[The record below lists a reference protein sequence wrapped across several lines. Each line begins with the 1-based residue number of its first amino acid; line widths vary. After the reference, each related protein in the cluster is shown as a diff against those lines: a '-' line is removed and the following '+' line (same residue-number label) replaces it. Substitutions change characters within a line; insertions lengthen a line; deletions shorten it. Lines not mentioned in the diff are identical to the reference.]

1 MPLGP
6 ELAVLLLLPRA
17 VDLLLCLLQVVGFL
31 LRLLRAVGLLLRL
44 LRAVGLLLR
53 LLRVGW
59 LVVGLLVGP
68 RVVVLV
74 GQVLGVAGPYWPW
87 PVRVLISG
95 ALSALP

>member
-1 MPLGP
+1 VPLGP
-6 ELAVLLLLPRA
+6 ELAVLLLLLRA
-17 VDLLLCLLQVVGFL
+17 VDLLLCLLQVVGF
-31 LRLLRAVGLLLRL
+31 LLRL

-95 ALSALP
+95 ALSVLP